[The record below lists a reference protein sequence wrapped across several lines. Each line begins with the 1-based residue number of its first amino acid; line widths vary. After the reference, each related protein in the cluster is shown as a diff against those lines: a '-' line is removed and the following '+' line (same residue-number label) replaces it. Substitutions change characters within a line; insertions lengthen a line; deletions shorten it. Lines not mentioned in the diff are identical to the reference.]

1 MPLWGLASQKSACQA
16 RRLETEGKVDDA
28 GEERIITGAKSLRGT
43 GSQGPSG
50 GAGLAV
56 RTRGSSSESG

>member
-1 MPLWGLASQKSACQA
+1 MLMGEIRK
-16 RRLETEGKVDDA
+16 RGKVDDA

-50 GAGLAV
+50 GASLTV
-56 RTRGSSSESG
+56 RTWGSSSESGQGRQRL